1 MTESRPC
8 HKLKGIQAF
17 RGFAIL
23 LIVMSHVVGRGFAFG
38 GESGVCF
45 FFVMS
50 VFVLSMANDE
60 KLRTGKIQTMRFVF
74 HQLRKFYPLLALSL
88 SFFVFAYWHA
98 GYPVDYGKLLTNLLL
113 IQTWFCSRHLVFSYV
128 GSSWFLCDI
137 LVFYLF
143 FKPLN
148 RCIIG
153 KSVKS
158 LVLTWVAVVVIYAP
172 FVFLIPSERFNYTLY
187 SFPLFRLID
196 CCLGIAL
203 YRFVMSG
210 EGERLSEQMDKKA
223 YGWQSLILVVLL
235 AFCLAF
241 FAYRDVLPVNFRG
254 VSFFWPFAFLFII
267 SLMVIERSRPRF
279 FSLPLVKIF
288 TFLGDIS
295 MEMFLT
301 HEIVIYVLNVV
312 VAHYG
317 LCRVHP
323 LVLYAFYIV
332 AMILFAWLARLGLSR
347 LLVIRVRI

>member
-1 MTESRPC
+1 MVLQPA
-8 HKLKGIQAF
+8 LGV
-17 RGFAIL
+17 L
-23 LIVMSHVVGRGFAFG
+23 LRRFLVVLVRH
-38 GESGVCF
+38 
-45 FFVMS
+45 
-50 VFVLSMANDE
+50 
-60 KLRTGKIQTMRFVF
+60 TRF
-74 HQLRKFYPLLALSL
+74 L
-88 SFFVFAYWHA
+88 
-98 GYPVDYGKLLTNLLL
+98 
-113 IQTWFCSRHLVFSYV
+113 LVFQAVEPLYHWEEREIPCPDV
-128 GSSWFLCDI
+128 GCRCRDIRPFCFL
-137 LVFYLF
+137 
-143 FKPLN
+143 
-148 RCIIG
+148 
-153 KSVKS
+153 
-158 LVLTWVAVVVIYAP
+158 
-172 FVFLIPSERFNYTLY
+172 
-187 SFPLFRLID
+187 LFRLID

-332 AMILFAWLARLGLSR
+332 AIILFAWLARLGLSR
-347 LLVIRVRI
+347 LLVKRVRI